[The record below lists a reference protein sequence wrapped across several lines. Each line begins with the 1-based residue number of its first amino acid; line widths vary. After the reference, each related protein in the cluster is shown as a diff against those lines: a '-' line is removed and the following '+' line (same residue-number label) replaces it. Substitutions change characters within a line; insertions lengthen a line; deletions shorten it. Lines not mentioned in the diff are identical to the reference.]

1 MKVLF
6 VCWGNAYRSPVAE
19 ALMKKFKPEWKVDSA
34 GINPAG
40 FISDLAKQ
48 FLAEENA
55 EKYLK
60 AYCESLEEK
69 NLNEY
74 DVIVVMEERF
84 KRIILDRCPKCASK
98 IVVWNVEDPYF
109 LPKSHARRIFNQI
122 KEKVL
127 ELAGSS

>member
-1 MKVLF
+1 MF

-19 ALMKKFKPEWKVDSA
+19 ALLKKLKPEWNVDSA

-55 EKYLK
+55 EVYLK
-60 AYCESLEEK
+60 SYCESLEEK
-69 NLNEY
+69 NLNKY
-74 DVIVVMEERF
+74 DIIVVMEERF
-84 KRIILDRCPKCASK
+84 KRMILDRCPKCKGK
-98 IVVWNVEDPYF
+98 IVVWNIEDPYF
-109 LPKSHARRIFNQI
+109 LPKDHARRVFNQI

-127 ELAGSS
+127 ELANSF

>member
-1 MKVLF
+1 
-6 VCWGNAYRSPVAE
+6 
-19 ALMKKFKPEWKVDSA
+19 
-34 GINPAG
+34 

-74 DVIVVMEERF
+74 DIIVVMEERF

-109 LPKSHARRIFNQI
+109 LPKSHARRIFMQI